1 MLNTIRGRRG
11 MVVAPHALAAQAGLD
26 VLRDG
31 GNAIEAAIATAASLA
46 VVYPHMTGIGGDA
59 FWLVRAPGAEPI
71 FIDACGASAQQ
82 ATPAFYAS
90 HDVKE
95 IPTRG
100 PLACLTT
107 AGAVSAWGQADEI
120 SRGKWGGRLPLSRLL
135 ADAIEQATQG
145 YPVTASQARTSNA
158 RLAELGS
165 IPGFADTFLAFGEAR
180 PVGTLEQQPRLA
192 ATLEQLARVG
202 IDDFYR
208 GELAMS
214 IAQDLQDIGS
224 PLTHAD
230 LVAHRATCSA
240 PLSVELSCGRVYN
253 APPPTQGVA
262 SLMILALFDRMRRA
276 EVEPDSADHIHR
288 LVEATKM
295 AFRIRDWHVRDP
307 RDMEMDVTSLL
318 ASDVLDELVQ
328 DFDPLHAIPW
338 GGAGDMGDTTWFGV
352 IDGEGRAV
360 SAIQSI
366 YHEYGSGVVL
376 PKTGVL
382 WQNRG
387 LAFSLDSASARLLQP
402 GRKPFHTLNPAMA
415 ELRDGRFMV
424 YGTMGG
430 DGQPQTQAAVFS
442 RYAIYGQ
449 ELQAAVTAPRW
460 LLGRTWGNNSN
471 TLKLES
477 RLPMAVIQALT
488 AKGHETEVVNAF
500 DEMMGHAGAIVR
512 NPQGVLAGAADPRSD
527 GLVAA
532 F

>member
-59 FWLVRAPGAEPI
+59 FWLVRAPGTDPV
-71 FIDACGASAQQ
+71 FIDACGAAAMR
-82 ATPAFYAS
+82 ATPAFYAE
-90 HDVKE
+90 HGLGD

-100 PLACLTT
+100 PLAALTM
-107 AGAVSAWGQADEI
+107 AGAVSAWHAAGTI
-120 SRGKWGGRLPLSRLL
+120 SRNGWGGRMPMARLL
-135 ADAIEQATQG
+135 EDAVEHATRG
-145 YPVTASQARTSNA
+145 YPVTASQSRTTAA
-158 RLAELGS
+158 RLDELRAV
-165 IPGFADTFLAFGEAR
+165 PGFADTFLAKDSAR
-180 PVGTLEQQPRLA
+180 PGGALEQQPRLA
-192 ATLEQLARVG
+192 ATLEQLGRAGV
-202 IDDFYR
+202 DDFYR
-208 GELAMS
+208 GELAAS
-214 IAQDLQDIGS
+214 LAADLNAVGS
-224 PLTHAD
+224 PLGRGD
-230 LVAHRATCSA
+230 LEAHRAILAA
-240 PLSVELSCGRVYN
+240 PLSVDLACGRVYN

-262 SLMILALFDRMRRA
+262 SLMILSLFERMGGQA
-276 EVEPDSADHIHR
+276 VEPDGAEHIHR

-295 AFRIRDWHVRDP
+295 AFRMRDRHVRDP
-307 RDMEMDVTSLL
+307 RDMQLEVESLL
-318 ASDVLDELVQ
+318 QDGVLEGLVQ
-328 DFDPLHAIPW
+328 GFDHARAVPW

-376 PKTGVL
+376 PQTGIV

-387 LAFSLDSASARLLQP
+387 LAFALDPASPRALQP

-415 ELRDGRFMV
+415 ELRDGRLMV

-442 RYAIYGQ
+442 RYAMYGQ
-449 ELQAAVTAPRW
+449 ELQASVTAPRW

-477 RLPMAVIQALT
+477 RLPAEVIRALG
-488 AKGHETEVVNAF
+488 AKGHETEVVREF

-512 NPQGVLAGAADPRSD
+512 DAHGVLAGAADPRSD
-527 GLVAA
+527 GSVAA